1 METLNIGLIG
11 VGNIAPAYIRGCA
24 PFDVINIAAC
34 SDLLVHR
41 AQAFAAEHG
50 LEANSVDDMLARD
63 DIDIVINLTIPA
75 AHAEVSLQI
84 IAAGKHTYSEKPLAL
99 NRADGEKIIRAAAE
113 AGVRMGCAP
122 DTFLGGGGQTARK
135 TIDDG
140 VIGAPVAATAFFL
153 SHGPESWHPNAG
165 FYYLNGG
172 GPLFDMGPYYLT
184 ALVNLMGPVAR
195 VAASARMTFPERIA
209 TSEALMGQ
217 VLPVEVNTHIAG
229 SFEFESGA
237 IATVI
242 TSFDIWGHHLPEI
255 EIHGTEGSL
264 TVPDPNR
271 FDGEVTTVKGGTREW
286 VDIPLSHT
294 TNIGRGAGV
303 ADMAYAIQSG
313 RRHRATGDLA
323 FHVLDIMQALEES
336 AAAGQHVEIK
346 STLELPLAVPAGL
359 ADGVLDA

>member
-1 METLNIGLIG
+1 MQTLNVGIIGT
-11 VGNIAPAYIRGCA
+11 GNIAPAYIRGCA
-24 PFDVINIAAC
+24 PFDVIKLTAC
-34 SDLLVHR
+34 ADILVER
-41 AQAFAAEHG
+41 AQAFAAQHG
-50 LEANSVDDMLARD
+50 MSAHSVEDLLARE

-84 IAAGKHTYSEKPLAL
+84 LQAGKHAYSEKPLAL
-99 NRADGEKIIRAAAE
+99 NRDDGARIMAAAQA
-113 AGVRMGCAP
+113 AGLRMGCAP

-135 TIDDG
+135 AIDDG
-140 VIGAPVAATAFFL
+140 RIGRPVAATAFFL

-195 VAASARMTFPERIA
+195 VAGSATKTFSERVA

-217 VLPVEVNTHIAG
+217 RLPVEVNTHIAG
-229 SFEFESGA
+229 TLEFASGA

-242 TSFDIWGHHLPEI
+242 TSFDIWGHHLPYI
-255 EIHGTEGSL
+255 EIHGETGSM

-271 FDGEVTTVKGGTREW
+271 FDGEVTTVAHDAKW
-286 VDIPLSHT
+286 DKIPLTHT
-294 TNIGRGAGV
+294 TDIGRGAGV

-313 RRHRATGDLA
+313 RAHRASGELA

-336 AAAGQHVEIK
+336 AAQGRHITIQSSPAQ
-346 STLELPLAVPAGL
+346 PLALPAGL
-359 ADGVLDA
+359 AAGELDA